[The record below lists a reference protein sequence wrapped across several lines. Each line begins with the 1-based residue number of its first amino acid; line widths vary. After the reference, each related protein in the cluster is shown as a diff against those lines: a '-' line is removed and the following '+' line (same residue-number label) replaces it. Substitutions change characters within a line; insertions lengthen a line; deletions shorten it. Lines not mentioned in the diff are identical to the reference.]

1 MLRKILS
8 VVGRPG
14 LYKLL
19 AQNKANIIVEQV
31 GENKRLPI
39 RSNEQVLSLNDIAM
53 YVDTEDGQGEVR
65 LRYILAAAFRLYN
78 GQNAPINPKKAST
91 EELAKSF
98 SEILPEYDR
107 DSVYPSDI
115 KKFFQWYNLLV
126 KGNVLNEEAVVAI
139 EKEMEEEESTDEHA
153 NDAD

>member
-78 GQNAPINPKKAST
+78 GENSPINPKKAST
-91 EELAKSF
+91 DELAKAF
-98 SEILPEYDR
+98 SEVLPEYDR

-115 KKFFQWYNLLV
+115 KKFFQWYNLLL
-126 KGNVLNEEAVVAI
+126 KGNVLNEETIAAI
-139 EKEMEEEESTDEHA
+139 EKEMSEEEETEENSDNEQ
-153 NDAD
+153 